1 MLKKDQKNMNDTFV
15 TDTTE
20 SSNYGAAM
28 IPGRQN
34 KFKNVKSNY
43 A

>member
-1 MLKKDQKNMNDTFV
+1 MLKNDQKNMNDTFV
-15 TDTTE
+15 TNTTE

-28 IPGRQN
+28 RTGRQN
-34 KFKNVKSNY
+34 KFKNVRSNY